1 MAPSLELYEKATEG
15 LPVKPNVTNTHGV
28 PAAVADLKLESSDKH
43 DRVLKLFRAFIADL
57 CQQFNGGHPGS
68 AMGMAAIGVA
78 LYKYV
83 MKYSPSNCEYF
94 NRDRFVL
101 SNGHACLWQYL
112 FMHLVGVKSMTID
125 QLKSYHSDKT
135 DSLCP
140 GHPEIENEG
149 VEVTT
154 GPLGQGVANAVGL
167 AMATKNLAATYNRPG
182 YEVVD
187 NMTWCMIGDACLQ
200 EGVGLE
206 AVSLAGHWKLNNL
219 CIIYDNNSITCDGT
233 ADVANTEDMNAK
245 MRATGWNVLEILDG
259 NSNVAA
265 IANALIAARSS
276 DRPTFINIHTTIGFG
291 SVKAGDAKT
300 HGAAL
305 GVDDVSGIK
314 ASFGLDPAEHF
325 AIPRDVYDFF
335 RDAPDRGRAFE
346 AEWSATVRKYS
357 ERYPD
362 LAAEFKLRVDGKMP
376 DDWTKYIPAKDQ
388 LPTAP
393 TATRK
398 SAGIVGNPL
407 GEKMKNF
414 LIGTADLTP
423 SCNVAYNQKVDFQS
437 PELRTA
443 CNLNGDYSGRYI
455 HYGIREHAMCA
466 ISNGLAAFRKGTFLP
481 VTSSFFMFYLYAAP
495 AVRMAALQG
504 LQQIHI
510 ATHDSIG
517 TGEDGP
523 THQPIALPA
532 LYRAMPNTLY
542 IRPCDSEEVAGA
554 FVAAIGA
561 AETPTIISLS
571 RQTLPQYPQHSSRDG
586 VARGAYVFAEAGGG
600 GGGGDDDFDV
610 TLIGVG
616 SEMGFAMETRDL
628 LAEEGVRARVVS
640 FPCQRLF
647 EQQSREY
654 KQSVLKPRS
663 GRPTVVIEAYAANG
677 WERYADAAFSMRRFG
692 KSLPSKTAYDY
703 FGFRPARMAPE
714 IKKLVEEVRRDG
726 IEVLRGDFRD
736 LNGPLGVGFE

>member
-1 MAPSLELYEKATEG
+1 MAPTLELYDRPAEG
-15 LPVKPNVTNTHGV
+15 LPTK
-28 PAAVADLKLESSDKH
+28 AVALNGASVSAVAEDVKFESDEKH
-43 DRVLKLFRAFIADL
+43 DRVLKVFRAFIADQ
-57 CQQFNGGHPGS
+57 CQQFGGGHPGS
-68 AMGMAAIGVA
+68 AMGMAAIGLA

-83 MKYSPSNCEYF
+83 MKYSPTNCNFF

-112 FMHLVGVKSMTID
+112 YMHLVGVKSMTLD
-125 QLKSYHSDKT
+125 QLKSYHSTNT
-135 DSLCP
+135 DSICP

-182 YEVVD
+182 FELIN

-206 AVSLAGHWKLNNL
+206 AVSLAGHWRLNNL
-219 CIIYDNNSITCDGT
+219 CIIYDNNAITCDGT
-233 ADVANTEDMNAK
+233 ADVANTEDINAK
-245 MRATGWNVLEILDG
+245 MRATGWNVIDVLDG
-259 NSNVAA
+259 DSNVMA
-265 IANALIAARSS
+265 IAEALNAARVS
-276 DRPTFINIHTTIGFG
+276 DKPTFINVRTTIAFG
-291 SVKAGDAKT
+291 SLQAGDAKT

-305 GVDDVSGIK
+305 GVDDIVNIK
-314 ASFGLDPAEHF
+314 NAFGLDPEQHF
-325 AIPRDVYDFF
+325 HIPEDVYAFF
-335 RDAPDRGRAFE
+335 EDIPVRGKRYE
-346 AEWSATVRKYS
+346 EEWLVTTQRYNKAHPVLAT
-357 ERYPD
+357 
-362 LAAEFKLRVDGKMP
+362 EFYLRVAGRMP
-376 DDWTKYIPAKDQ
+376 ADWTRCILDKEQ
-388 LPTAP
+388 LPVEP
-393 TATRK
+393 TSSRK
-398 SAGIVGNPL
+398 SAGLFTNLL
-407 GEKMKNF
+407 GENMPNF

-423 SCNVAYNQKVDFQS
+423 SCNVAFNKKVDFQS

-443 CNLNGDYSGRYI
+443 CGLNGNYSGRYV

-466 ISNGLAAFRKGTFLP
+466 ISNGLAAFNKGTFLP
-481 VTSSFFMFYLYAAP
+481 ITSSFFMFYLYAAP

-532 LYRAMPNTLY
+532 LYRAMPNTLF

-554 FVAAIGA
+554 FLAAIQA
-561 AETPTIISLS
+561 TETPTVISLS
-571 RQTLPQYPQHSSRDG
+571 RQNLPQYPLYSSREG
-586 VARGAYVFAEAGGG
+586 VSKGGYNFVGAE
-600 GGGGDDDFDV
+600 GDNFDV

-616 SEMGFAMETRDL
+616 SEMGYTMETRDI
-628 LAEEGVRARVVS
+628 LAKDYGIRSRIVS
-640 FPCQRLF
+640 FPCPRLF

-677 WERYADAAFSMRRFG
+677 WERYADASVSMRRFG
-692 KSLPSKTAYDY
+692 KSLPSKSAYQY
-703 FGFRPARMAPE
+703 FGFQPEKMAPK
-714 IKKLVEEVRRDG
+714 IQALVEEVRRDG
-726 IEVLRGDFRD
+726 IQVLRGDFRD
-736 LNGPLGVGFE
+736 LNGSLGVGFEH